1 MASLAPRLWVAAALA
16 FVPGCANSP
25 VLDML
30 GGGADLP
37 PEGAEQGPIR
47 RATGEGLDGE
57 GLTYPNLA
65 SVPPRPGSVRTPAD
79 RQALMDRLARDRAEA
94 EASARELD
102 AVAPAP
108 VTPASATTAPVAP
121 ERQAGPELP
130 PMGGQVP
137 PPSDAIRIPD
147 APPAPR

>member
-16 FVPGCANSP
+16 LSLPGCASSP
-25 VLDML
+25 LLDMV

-37 PEGAEQGPIR
+37 AEGADQGLIR

-102 AVAPAP
+102 AVAPVP
-108 VTPASATTAPVAP
+108 PASASVSP
-121 ERQAGPELP
+121 ERQPRPELP
-130 PMGGQVP
+130 PMGGEVP

-147 APPAPR
+147 APPSPR